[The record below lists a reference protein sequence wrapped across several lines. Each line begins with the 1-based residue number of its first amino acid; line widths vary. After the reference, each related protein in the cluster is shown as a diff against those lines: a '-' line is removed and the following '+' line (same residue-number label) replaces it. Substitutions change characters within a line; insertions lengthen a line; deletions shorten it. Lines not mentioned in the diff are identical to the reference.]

1 MKTKGYSTSDFL
13 ACFFLVMI
21 ICYPR
26 YGSSQM
32 PPPGYER
39 AVKEQKERESIPYLD
54 RDSIMVI
61 DTAVIFDPTTYEEE
75 VKIIATKYSLRYYCQ
90 QFLGMN
96 NPDIL
101 LDHQPHTI
109 VDPKTYEDMIIRLNQ
124 SGKIDTIPPK

>member
-1 MKTKGYSTSDFL
+1 MKTKEYSFSYFL
-13 ACFFLVMI
+13 ACFFIVI
-21 ICYPR
+21 IMCYPR
-26 YGSSQM
+26 HGYSQM

-39 AVKEQKERESIPYLD
+39 AVKTQKERESIPYLD

-101 LDHQPHTI
+101 MDHQPHTI
-109 VDPKTYEDMIIRLNQ
+109 IDPKTYEDMIIRLNQ
-124 SGKIDTIPPK
+124 SGKIDTIPK

>member
-1 MKTKGYSTSDFL
+1 MKTKEYSISYFL
-13 ACFFLVMI
+13 ACFFMVMI
-21 ICYPR
+21 LCYPR
-26 YGSSQM
+26 HGYSQM

-39 AVKEQKERESIPYLD
+39 AVKTQKERESIPYLD

-101 LDHQPHTI
+101 MDHQPHKI
-109 VDPKTYEDMIIRLNQ
+109 IDPKTYEDMTIRLNQ
-124 SGKIDTIPPK
+124 SGKIDTIPK

>member
-1 MKTKGYSTSDFL
+1 MKTKEYSFSYFL
-13 ACFFLVMI
+13 TCFFIVMI
-21 ICYPR
+21 MCYPR
-26 YGSSQM
+26 HGYSQM

-39 AVKEQKERESIPYLD
+39 AVKTQKERESIPYLD

-101 LDHQPHTI
+101 MDHQPHTI
-109 VDPKTYEDMIIRLNQ
+109 IDPKTYEDMTIRLNQ
-124 SGKIDTIPPK
+124 SGKIDTIPK

>member
-1 MKTKGYSTSDFL
+1 MKTKEYSISYFL
-13 ACFFLVMI
+13 ACFFMVMI
-21 ICYPR
+21 MCYPR
-26 YGSSQM
+26 HGYSQM

-39 AVKEQKERESIPYLD
+39 AVKTQKERESIPYLD

-101 LDHQPHTI
+101 MDHQPHTI
-109 VDPKTYEDMIIRLNQ
+109 IDPKTYEDMTIRLNQ
-124 SGKIDTIPPK
+124 SGKIDTIPK

>member
-1 MKTKGYSTSDFL
+1 MKTTGYFL
-13 ACFFLVMI
+13 SYCLAFFFMVMI
-21 ICYPR
+21 MCYPR
-26 YGSSQM
+26 HGYSQM

-39 AVKEQKERESIPYLD
+39 AVKTQKERESIPYLD

-101 LDHQPHTI
+101 MDHQPHTI
-109 VDPKTYEDMIIRLNQ
+109 IDPKTYEDMTIRLNQ
-124 SGKIDTIPPK
+124 SGKIDTIPK